1 MFVGA
6 FGAGLAP
13 LAVHFDEARLKMMN
27 LVGAGLMVGTALA
40 VIIPEGADA
49 FFSAFKGEEDG
60 APHGVI
66 GAALVAGFLVML
78 ALDAVHFEAPSA
90 TLHKHDSG
98 PDLTGFALRAVEK
111 PGQAPLGREEASVV
125 GLPGFTTL
133 VGILVHSAADGIALA
148 GASFAPSAATGA
160 LISLAIIAHKA
171 PTAFGLSA
179 FLLNSGWSWRQV
191 RLGIFLFAAAAPAV
205 ALAGRG
211 LLSAVPMFS
220 SPAGVA
226 VCLLLSGG
234 TFLYAACMHILPEA
248 LSRGHSHRVAFGQV
262 LAITAGAALPLVFS
276 LYHSHD
282 HGGAADHALSSNDLA
297 APVAAH
303 THVHE

>member
-1 MFVGA
+1 MPQPFSWVIWNSVLMFVGA

-98 PDLTGFALRAVEK
+98 
-111 PGQAPLGREEASVV
+111 EEASVV